1 MIHKYFVTQGTKILF
16 TFWLVSKFRKNE
28 GQWQSGV
35 HGGGNRKEGFLD
47 LSAWRRRRCRTLIGH
62 GIQRLWIYCWMRT
75 ESACVCA
82 CACVCIR
89 IRSWGPQGRSD
100 HRLRPPP
107 PPEAGWVQESGV
119 ERSRLNQ
126 PPLPRPVA
134 TTTVWEQTVHT
145 YAQVSQFI
153 NMQN

>member
-16 TFWLVSKFRKNE
+16 TFWLVLKFRKNE

-75 ESACVCA
+75 ESACVCVCAYA
-82 CACVCIR
+82 CACASALGAGAPKAEVTTG
-89 IRSWGPQGRSD
+89 SG
-100 HRLRPPP
+100 

-134 TTTVWEQTVHT
+134 TATVWEQTVHT